1 MKRVRKKEE
10 YDIFISLFQLPL
22 KLECLFWSIWEW
34 WFDGLLLYFC
44 VCLKVLCHPVIVCI
58 IVYPLLL
65 SMFWFIKKC
74 KQIFVCFS
82 LPTAV
87 TKSLQWTVSI
97 HKLFSCNLSSKLS
110 KKSYSHPCI
119 SWDQCGISPA
129 SHSPSCFFAD
139 EGFYPTGFVFPSAQG
154 QPLSWHLCAFPA
166 LRSAALS
173 IQKLSTLCGVYTG
186 HPCPFKNHLPCV
198 LCTQVILVRSK
209 TVYLMWYVYRSFLSV
224 QKPSTLS
231 LIHIWRCR
239 RTG

>member
-1 MKRVRKKEE
+1 
-10 YDIFISLFQLPL
+10 
-22 KLECLFWSIWEW
+22 
-34 WFDGLLLYFC
+34 
-44 VCLKVLCHPVIVCI
+44 
-58 IVYPLLL
+58 
-65 SMFWFIKKC
+65 MFWFIKKC

-198 LCTQVILVRSK
+198 VCIHTIQVIPVCLKTIYLVWCVYRHPCPFKNHLPCVVCIQVIPVVQKLSTSCGMYTGHLCLFKNHLPCVVCTQVIPVHSK
-209 TVYLMWYVYRSFLSV
+209 TIYLVCCVHRSSLSI
-224 QKPSTLS
+224 QKQST
-231 LIHIWRCR
+231 
-239 RTG
+239 